1 MFGGRGARLTF
12 ACWVRIN
19 DAWPNP
25 ASAVLR
31 LFSIASV
38 RRKWHRRADVRP
50 YACVVFGRA
59 VQRACMM
66 SESAVRRRFTG
77 VLMSTRTLIL
87 CLGEQ

>member
-1 MFGGRGARLTF
+1 MFGGRGARSTF
-12 ACWVRIN
+12 AGWVRI
-19 DAWPNP
+19 DHARPNP
-25 ASAVLR
+25 VSAVLR

-38 RRKWHRRADVRP
+38 RRRWHRRADVRA

-66 SESAVRRRFTG
+66 SESAIRRRFTG
-77 VLMSTRTLIL
+77 VLMTARTLIL